1 MTSQEIFDLVKD
13 SGFGFLATTEGKQP
27 RVRPMMP
34 YLTDDGNLLFALL
47 SQSRTIKQIQENP
60 LVEICYVDRK
70 MWLCRISGR
79 AKISQNLEKK
89 EIVWNNVP
97 MLRQYFSGPEDPNF
111 ILMEIDSETIEAM
124 TPTMRA
130 PEKINFK

>member
-1 MTSQEIFDLVKD
+1 MTTEEIFDLIKD

-34 YLTDDGNLLFALL
+34 YLDDDGQLLLALL
-47 SQSRTIKQIQENP
+47 SHSRTIKQIQENP

-70 MWLCRISGR
+70 MWLCRITGK
-79 AKISQNLEKK
+79 AKISQDLGKK
-89 EIVWNNVP
+89 EIVWNNIP
-97 MLRQYFSGPEDPNF
+97 MLRQYFSGPHDPNF
-111 ILMEIDSETIEAM
+111 VLMEIRSESIEAM

-130 PEKINFK
+130 PEKIDLK